1 MIIFKLSS
9 KFCVVKITQGGGVAA
24 PVAGQILSEVLP
36 YLEITNQKQEIQ
48 EFVEMPNIT
57 GLTFKEA
64 KSVIKEIGL
73 TVEPDETIT
82 DESIIT
88 DQLPTEG
95 IQIMKGTK
103 IILYSN

>member
-1 MIIFKLSS
+1 
-9 KFCVVKITQGGGVAA
+9 
-24 PVAGQILSEVLP
+24 
-36 YLEITNQKQEIQ
+36 
-48 EFVEMPNIT
+48 MPNIT

-64 KSVIKEIGL
+64 KDVLKEIGL

-103 IILYSN
+103 IILYNN